1 MRHKRGWCSV
11 DLEDVQIVQGV
22 AAASLCY
29 YQSDRISVASF
40 ACVDMNSEPVGLSAA
55 TIHIPRYLY
64 HPVIPLSMAVMQSY
78 LPVAFRIQHSNS
90 SCRSRTLYKSQVPA
104 LTIPNSRMH
113 ANVVLAM
120 ISADERTICN
130 ASILVLQQPM
140 RRRTPYQRHVRSQQ
154 R

>member
-1 MRHKRGWCSV
+1 MRHERGWCSV

-90 SCRSRTLYKSQVPA
+90 SCRSRTFYKSQVPA

-113 ANVVLAM
+113 ANVVPLA
-120 ISADERTICN
+120 ICPHTNEPSAMQVYSSCSN
-130 ASILVLQQPM
+130 QCAF
-140 RRRTPYQRHVRSQQ
+140 RRPIKDT
-154 R
+154 

>member
-29 YQSDRISVASF
+29 YQSDRISIASF
-40 ACVDMNSEPVGLSAA
+40 TCVGMDSEPVGLPAA

-64 HPVIPLSMAVMQSY
+64 CRVIPLNMAVMQSY
-78 LPVAFRIQHSNS
+78 FPVAFRTQYANS
-90 SCRSRTLYKSQVPA
+90 SCRSHALHKSQVPA

-113 ANVVLAM
+113 ANVVPLA
-120 ISADERTICN
+120 ICPHTNEPSAMQVYSSCSN
-130 ASILVLQQPM
+130 QCAF
-140 RRRTPYQRHVRSQQ
+140 RRPIKDT
-154 R
+154 